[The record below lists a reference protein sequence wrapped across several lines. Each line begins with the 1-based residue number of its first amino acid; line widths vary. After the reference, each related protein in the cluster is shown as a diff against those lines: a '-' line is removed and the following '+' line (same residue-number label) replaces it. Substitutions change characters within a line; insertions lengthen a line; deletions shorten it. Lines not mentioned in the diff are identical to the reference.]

1 MPLSKPHSLL
11 QRHTGS
17 AGLLVLGSEAGYG
30 TREGKRHGKAAG
42 RGPLPFPD
50 PIFLVYF
57 SIND

>member
-11 QRHTGS
+11 QQCTHRGS
-17 AGLLVLGSEAGYG
+17 AGGSEAGYG